1 MCYSLIDNFMIFL
14 DSGMD
19 ESGMDE
25 EDEDEEMDEF
35 EGSDS
40 ELESLVSECSSMST
54 ISECSTDGKFFYTSE
69 TNLLK
74 NIY

>member
-1 MCYSLIDNFMIFL
+1 MIDIYLIFL

-19 ESGMDE
+19 ESGIDE

-54 ISECSTDGKFFYTSE
+54 ISESSTDGKFFIPPKK
-69 TNLLK
+69 NLLK
-74 NIY
+74 KIF

>member
-1 MCYSLIDNFMIFL
+1 MIFL

-54 ISECSTDGKFFYTSE
+54 ISECSTGGKFFIPPKK
-69 TNLLK
+69 NLLK
-74 NIY
+74 KIF

>member
-1 MCYSLIDNFMIFL
+1 MIFL

-54 ISECSTDGKFFYTSE
+54 ISECSTGGKFFIPSKK
-69 TNLLK
+69 NLLK
-74 NIY
+74 KIF